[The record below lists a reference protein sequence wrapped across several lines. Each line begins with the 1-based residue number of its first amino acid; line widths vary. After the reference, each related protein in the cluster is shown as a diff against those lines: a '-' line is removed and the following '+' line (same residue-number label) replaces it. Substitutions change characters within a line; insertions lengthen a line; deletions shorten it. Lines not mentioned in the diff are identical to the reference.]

1 MCSVN
6 LFTVKCQ
13 LQLTFCTR
21 LWTNSLSHLKF
32 RHEWILWSSASLL
45 GSWTFLYQVLN
56 VQRQRITQES
66 VKNNINPGINDYY
79 DKDRNRRAATQSNM
93 SLLWQGSFSGYQYKG
108 KTGHKQTQHSV
119 MPNVLFIVF
128 SIIQHNGSF
137 SVLCWYGT
145 PMHCNL
151 KKQ

>member
-6 LFTVKCQ
+6 LFTIKRQ
-13 LQLTFCTR
+13 LQLTFCIR
-21 LWTNSLSHLKF
+21 LWTNSLSRLKI
-32 RHEWILWSSASLL
+32 RPWINSVILCLPAWQLNISLS
-45 GSWTFLYQVLN
+45 GLN

-145 PMHCNL
+145 PVHCNL